1 MPDRLNFQEIIQQL
15 TDYWKQRGCLV
26 WHPHNVQVGAG
37 TMNPATVL
45 RVLGPEPWNVVYLE
59 PSIRP
64 DDGRFGDNPYR
75 MQQHYQLQVI
85 LKPDPGNPQEL
96 YLESL
101 EAVGIDPREHDIR
114 FVEDNWRQPA
124 LGAWGLGWEVWLD
137 GQEITQFTYFQ
148 QAGGINLDPVS
159 VEITYGLDRIALA
172 LQGVDSVWEIDFGA
186 GTIYGDLLL
195 QQEIEHCRYY
205 FDEADVTALKKVYD
219 IYENEARR
227 SLEAGLV
234 APAHDFNLKCSFLFN
249 VMDTRGAIGVT
260 ERANYFRR
268 MRNVARGIAEGYL
281 EQRQQLEYPFLENE
295 RWQQVETD
303 EQAAKPPQVAVSDKP
318 QTFVLEIGSEELP
331 AGDLSSA
338 IRQLKM
344 LVPRLLEELRLNYE
358 RLEVRGTPRRLAVI
372 AHKLAGRQT
381 DIESEVQG
389 PPADRAFDPAG
400 EPTKAAVGF
409 ARSKGVTISDLKIVG
424 EGDRRY
430 VAAVVRDAGRPS
442 ADVLAKALPDLLAA
456 LKFEKNMRWNASNVA
471 FSRPLRWIV
480 AMHGPEA
487 IPFDFAGINS
497 GTKSRGLRI
506 NGSPEIEIDDA
517 ANYAHIM
524 AENCVVIQ
532 SEERKAVILTAAGN
546 LAGEVGGAI
555 REDQKLLGE
564 VANLIEQP
572 TPLRGGYEERFLEL
586 PMEVLAAVMTK
597 HQRYFPVYSLDG
609 ESLLPYFITVR
620 NGDAQHLNI
629 VRQGNEHV
637 IGARFA
643 DAEFFYRRDSRQRL
657 ADFLPRLDT
666 LTFQSDLGSMLDK
679 VKRLEELVP
688 AVSEML
694 ELSPEEKMA
703 ATTAARLSK
712 ADLATS
718 MVVEMTSLQGVIG
731 GHYARLSG
739 EPEVVA
745 AAVAE
750 QYEAVSRTR
759 PGLALA
765 LSDRLDSLAGLF
777 AVGLA
782 PTGSN
787 DPFALRRAAIQIVEN
802 LVANAID
809 IDLREA
815 LSAASS
821 LLPVEAGAETI
832 DAVLAFISSRLETYL
847 QEQGIRTSVVRAVL
861 AEQAHNPHAAYCAAT
876 ELNEIVNRETWP
888 SLLDAFARSARI
900 TRDQPQFEL
909 DAAALALPEE
919 QALSAAY
926 DAAAQMLDGSM
937 PSLVTA
943 LEELEP
949 VITLFF
955 DNVLVMDE
963 DVQLRQN
970 RLALLQ
976 KISTLPQ
983 DIADLSQL
991 EGF

>member
-1 MPDRLNFQEIIQQL
+1 MPDRLNFQEIILQL
-15 TDYWKQRGCLV
+15 TDYWKRRDCLV

-101 EAVGIDPREHDIR
+101 EAVGIIPEEHDIR

-148 QAGGINLDPVS
+148 QAGGVNLDPVS

-195 QQEIEHCRYY
+195 KQEIEHCRYY
-205 FDEADVTALKKVYD
+205 FDEADVTALKNVYD
-219 IYENEARR
+219 IYESEARR
-227 SLEAGLV
+227 SLDAGLI

-260 ERANYFRR
+260 ERASYFRR
-268 MRNVARGIAEGYL
+268 MRSVARQVAEGYL
-281 EQRQQLEYPFLENE
+281 EQRQQLEYPFMDNE
-295 RWQQVETD
+295 RWLV
-303 EQAAKPPQVAVSDKP
+303 AAEKKSAEPAEPAVSEET
-318 QTFVLEIGSEELP
+318 QTFLLEIGSEELP

-338 IRQLKM
+338 INQLKILAPKM
-344 LVPRLLEELRLNYE
+344 LEELRLSYE
-358 RLEVRGTPRRLAVI
+358 RLEVRGTPRRLVVI

-381 DIESEVQG
+381 DIETEVQG

-409 ARSKGVTISDLKIVG
+409 ARSKGLTVSDLKVVG
-424 EGDRRY
+424 EDGRRY
-430 VAAVVRDAGRPS
+430 VAAIVRDAGRPGVE
-442 ADVLAKALPDLLAA
+442 VLAKALPDLLAA
-456 LKFEKNMRWNASNVA
+456 LKFEKNMRWNESNIA
-471 FSRPLRWIV
+471 FSRPLRWLV
-480 AMHGPEA
+480 AMHGRVI
-487 IPFDFAGINS
+487 IPFTYAGINS
-497 GTKSRGLRI
+497 GTLSRGLRI
-506 NGSPEIEIDDA
+506 NGSPEIEVDDA
-517 ANYAHIM
+517 ANYASVM

-532 SEERKAVILTAAGN
+532 TEERKAVIVTAAGN
-546 LAGEVGGAI
+546 LAAEVGGAI
-555 REDQKLLGE
+555 REDQELLNE

-572 TPLRGGYEERFLEL
+572 TPLRGGFEERFLEL
-586 PMEVLAAVMTK
+586 PADVLAAVMKK
-597 HQRYFPVYSLDG
+597 HQRYFPVYSHDG
-609 ESLLPYFITVR
+609 KSLLPYFITVR
-620 NGDAQHLNI
+620 NGDAQHLDI
-629 VRQGNEHV
+629 VRHGNEHV

-643 DAEFFYRRDSRQRL
+643 DAEFFYRRDIRQRL
-657 ADFLPRLDT
+657 AEFLPRLDT
-666 LTFQSDLGSMLDK
+666 LTFESELGSMLDK
-679 VKRLEELVP
+679 VKRLEELTPVV
-688 AVSEML
+688 AEML
-694 ELSPEEKMA
+694 GLSPEEKTA
-703 ATTAARLSK
+703 ATRAAGLSK

-718 MVVEMTSLQGVIG
+718 MVVEMTSLQGVMG

-739 EPEVVA
+739 EAEEVA
-745 AAVAE
+745 AAIAE
-750 QYEAVSRTR
+750 QYEAVSHTR

-777 AVGLA
+777 ALGLA

-802 LVANAID
+802 LVANAVD
-809 IDLREA
+809 FDLQEA
-815 LSAASS
+815 VSVASA
-821 LLPVEAGAETI
+821 LLPVEAPAESV
-832 DAVLAFISSRLETYL
+832 DEVLAFVSSRLETHL

-861 AEQAHNPHAAYCAAT
+861 AEQAHNPHAAHRAAAD
-876 ELNEIVNRETWP
+876 LDEIVKRETWP
-888 SLLDAFARSARI
+888 PLLDAYARSARI
-900 TRDQPQFEL
+900 TREQPRFEL
-909 DAAALALPEE
+909 DAALLAMIEEKALW
-919 QALSAAY
+919 AAY
-926 DAAAQMLDGSM
+926 DAAAHSLDGSVS
-937 PSLVTA
+937 SLVAA
-943 LEELEP
+943 LAELEP
-949 VITLFF
+949 AISRFF
-955 DNVLVMDE
+955 DKVLVMDE
-963 DVQLRQN
+963 DERTRQN

-976 KISTLPQ
+976 QITGLPQ
-983 DIADLSQL
+983 GIADLSQL